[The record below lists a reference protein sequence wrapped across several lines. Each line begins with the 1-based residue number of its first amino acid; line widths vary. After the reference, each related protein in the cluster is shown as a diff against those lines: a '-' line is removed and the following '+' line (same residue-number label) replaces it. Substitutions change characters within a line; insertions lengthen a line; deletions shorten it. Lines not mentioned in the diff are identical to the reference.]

1 MLSYSRDVVAE
12 RPQSIVHPQAAR
24 QVAARAA
31 LRAVTPQVLQ
41 AAAHPVAVHP
51 VAALPVVLDL

>member
-24 QVAARAA
+24 QVAARAV

-41 AAAHPVAVHP
+41 AAAHPVA
-51 VAALPVVLDL
+51 ALPVVLDL